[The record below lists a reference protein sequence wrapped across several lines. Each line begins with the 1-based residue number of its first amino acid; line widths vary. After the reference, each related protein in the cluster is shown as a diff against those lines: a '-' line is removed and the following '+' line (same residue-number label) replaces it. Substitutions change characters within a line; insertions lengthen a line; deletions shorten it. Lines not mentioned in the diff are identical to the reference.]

1 MTLTLKDITYQ
12 DLLKI
17 TNEMKQKDSFFQQS
31 FKGITIHFLQ
41 HFCQENTFKLSF
53 SNLRN
58 KFISISDFTEEDV
71 PTKEDEFYPFIC
83 EEFFTIIKEPCF
95 HFTNVSLEAS
105 NDLREIQNRK
115 TEYKLEIS
123 SLNKEKPEGY
133 RYKINQ
139 FDYLINKLSLAKE
152 EIIEFLTN
160 DIKRYSINKAQKR
173 EAHLIRWSSDIPYPY
188 KRNNEG
194 YTPEAFSIISNKFN
208 KLSIQENI
216 SMKKSVKTNYEE
228 FKIKTK
234 EYISSFNIID
244 DLEFKITDN
253 HRLSAREDIISE
265 ALDAY
270 KEKKYATFCHVVAIQ
285 IEGIIF
291 DYCLELEIPEKQ
303 IDRLPLEEKLKLIKE
318 KDQDFLYFEYF
329 AYNFP
334 KIRNSVAHGRLID
347 NEVFEHL
354 SDLLLLDL
362 ECVCNLL
369 FSENLK
375 VNKAY
380 RLLESFNESDHPD
393 KSCLYVIDY
402 FYNYSDYNIPYP
414 PRHII
419 RDIYEYAEYYKFWE
433 YIEQHITLAQ
443 EISVLIGLEKVIK
456 NIKNKSINEELCIK
470 LLKLI
475 SQEKKNFNEDSEGN
489 EMDFLGSLQ
498 AWDYPYL

>member
-12 DLLKI
+12 DLHKI
-17 TNEMKQKDSFFQQS
+17 TNEMEQEDSIFQQS

-71 PTKEDEFYPFIC
+71 PTKEDEFYSFIC
-83 EEFFTIIKEPCF
+83 EKFFTINKEPRF

-105 NDLREIQNRK
+105 NDLREIHNRQ

-173 EAHLIRWSSDIPYPY
+173 EAHLIGWSSDIPYPY

-194 YTPEAFSIISNKFN
+194 YTPEAFSIISNKFD
-208 KLSIQENI
+208 KLSIKENI

-270 KEKKYATFCHVVAIQ
+270 KEKK
-285 IEGIIF
+285 
-291 DYCLELEIPEKQ
+291 
-303 IDRLPLEEKLKLIKE
+303 
-318 KDQDFLYFEYF
+318 
-329 AYNFP
+329 
-334 KIRNSVAHGRLID
+334 
-347 NEVFEHL
+347 
-354 SDLLLLDL
+354 
-362 ECVCNLL
+362 VCNFL
-369 FSENLK
+369 SC
-375 VNKAY
+375 
-380 RLLESFNESDHPD
+380 SCDSD
-393 KSCLYVIDY
+393 
-402 FYNYSDYNIPYP
+402 
-414 PRHII
+414 
-419 RDIYEYAEYYKFWE
+419 
-433 YIEQHITLAQ
+433 
-443 EISVLIGLEKVIK
+443 
-456 NIKNKSINEELCIK
+456 
-470 LLKLI
+470 
-475 SQEKKNFNEDSEGN
+475 
-489 EMDFLGSLQ
+489 
-498 AWDYPYL
+498 